1 MKWASK
7 LGTDRPTNPTNGATP
22 GTSTAHRPKPRSSN
36 CFSMRPANASE
47 SSRLSVPTKC
57 CMTTG
62 SAFSRAN
69 GSRSPARHRRRS
81 RRSVLSSKWGVA
93 NLGESAAGQPAGGWL
108 SSLHGRRDQPTSP
121 RDRRAPATAEQA
133 PMVRP
138 DAGRRHRRMPGMRR
152 LRTAGRA
159 GTPSRVRPGGCAGR
173 VGGRREVKPL
183 LEARQIL
190 RTMGRI
196 VVFNSVTL
204 DGVMQAPAR
213 PDEDLRGGF
222 KHGGWALPYADA
234 ISGSMAAR
242 PSARGLLLGRRTY
255 EDFFA
260 VWPNRTENPFTEVL
274 NRSQKYVA
282 SRTRREPLP
291 WMNSTLL
298 KGEAGNTVAQL
309 KDELDGELVVLGS
322 GELVQGLMQ
331 RNLVDEFVLL
341 IHPLILGS
349 GRRLFAEGGP
359 AAKFRL
365 VDTKPTTTGVI
376 ITTYERALYRAL

>member
-1 MKWASK
+1 
-7 LGTDRPTNPTNGATP
+7 
-22 GTSTAHRPKPRSSN
+22 
-36 CFSMRPANASE
+36 
-47 SSRLSVPTKC
+47 
-57 CMTTG
+57 
-62 SAFSRAN
+62 
-69 GSRSPARHRRRS
+69 
-81 RRSVLSSKWGVA
+81 
-93 NLGESAAGQPAGGWL
+93 
-108 SSLHGRRDQPTSP
+108 
-121 RDRRAPATAEQA
+121 
-133 PMVRP
+133 
-138 DAGRRHRRMPGMRR
+138 
-152 LRTAGRA
+152 
-159 GTPSRVRPGGCAGR
+159 
-173 VGGRREVKPL
+173 
-183 LEARQIL
+183 
-190 RTMGRI
+190 MGRI
-196 VVFNSVTL
+196 VVFNSITL

-260 VWPNRTENPFTEVL
+260 VWPNRTDNPFTEVL

-282 SRTRREPLP
+282 SRTMREPLP

-349 GRRLFAEGGP
+349 GRRLFDEGGP

-376 ITTYERALYRAL
+376 IATYERAV